1 MEATFYWFAWS
12 ITVIAIFF
20 IHRRKF
26 KRDLLLVLGVFMCT
40 YDMLS
45 WSQKWQ
51 FYFHI
56 ITLVVLGTYLYIS
69 IRRSLF
75 DYFWPFILSI
85 GYAAVWMFLIVH
97 PIWVNL
103 PGISLFTLVIAGLL
117 RIFIKDVG
125 GQIGLWMLTNAGG
138 TLFSFLIFALYLNEG
153 LINTHVMLSF
163 WIKGV
168 FVLLLFHGMDQL
180 KRSIRKKRKS
190 ISKGAA
196 FV

>member
-12 ITVIAIFF
+12 LTIIAVFF
-20 IHRRKF
+20 IHKRKF

-45 WSQKWQ
+45 WSQKGQ
-51 FYFHI
+51 FYIHI

-97 PIWVNL
+97 PIWVNF
-103 PGISLFTLVIAGLL
+103 PGLSLFTLVIAGLL

-138 TLFSFLIFALYLNEG
+138 TLFSFLIFALYQNEG
-153 LINTHVMLSF
+153 LIATHLMLSF

-168 FVLLLFHGMDQL
+168 FVLLLFHGMEQL